1 MFICGDGEIRTPVH
15 INFTDESTRF
25 IFSFGFTI
33 DAFRKAE
40 HIYSYPKF
48 QIGDG
53 NAPILSSEYY
63 TRVSPRESEEVGWP
77 KASASYARAV
87 AKAKSFAPKYG
98 ETTFR
103 AFALEVPRSFT
114 RF

>member
-1 MFICGDGEIRTPVH
+1 MH
-15 INFTDESTRF
+15 INFINESTQC
-25 IFSFGFTI
+25 IFSFGFAVY
-33 DAFRKAE
+33 AFRKAE
-40 HIYSYPKF
+40 HIYNYPKF
-48 QIGDG
+48 RRGDG

-63 TRVSPRESEEVGWP
+63 TRASPRESKEVGWL

-103 AFALEVPRSFT
+103 AFALEFPISFT

>member
-1 MFICGDGEIRTPVH
+1 M
-15 INFTDESTRF
+15 N
-25 IFSFGFTI
+25 
-33 DAFRKAE
+33 AFRKAE
-40 HIYSYPKF
+40 HIHNYPKF
-48 QIGDG
+48 RRGDG

-63 TRVSPRESEEVGWP
+63 TRFSPRESREVGWL

-87 AKAKSFAPKYG
+87 AKAKSLTPKYG
-98 ETTFR
+98 EATFR